1 MTDARHDWTPLRI
14 YAVDGTWRVDWAW
27 VGDPAMCSSRSA
39 GFYDFWLEGLL
50 QRPFNLL
57 FRRQTGVDALLEAAE
72 AAPGLPLAGLI
83 VHMSHCGSTLVARL
97 LATDPTNLVLVEP
110 YLMQQVILNVP
121 PEPPLSD
128 EVRIAWL
135 RALVSV
141 MGRRLAGCERR
152 LFIKPGGLVGLRL
165 DLLLRAFPATP
176 WVFLYREPVEV
187 LVAQMRQ
194 PGGGTLPGYLDPVLL
209 GLDLA
214 RAFEMPVEAYVARL
228 LAQIC
233 AAAVEALPG
242 SRGLALNYARLPQ
255 AAWHE
260 LADHF
265 GLALDAGQV
274 AAMQVAARY
283 NVKSREKTP
292 FIPDSAAKQRA
303 ASPELHHL
311 ADAVISPYVA
321 RLEALSTRSSLKGS
335 S

>member
-1 MTDARHDWTPLRI
+1 MTEALHDWTPLRI
-14 YAVDGTWRVDWAW
+14 YTVDGAWRVDWAW
-27 VGDPAMCSSRSA
+27 VGDPAMWPSRS
-39 GFYDFWLEGLL
+39 GDFYDLWLEGL
-50 QRPFNLL
+50 QRRPFNLL

-72 AAPGLPLAGLI
+72 TEPGLPLAGLI
-83 VHMSHCGSTLVARL
+83 LHISHCGSTLAARL
-97 LATDPTNLVLVEP
+97 LATDPANLVLVEP

-121 PEPPLSD
+121 PEPSLPD

-141 MGRRLAGCERR
+141 MGRPLAGGERR

-165 DLLLRAFPATP
+165 DLLLRAFPTTP
-176 WVFLYREPVEV
+176 WVFLYRQPVEV
-187 LVAQMRQ
+187 LVAQMHQ
-194 PGGGTLPGYLDPVLL
+194 PGGGTLPGYLDPALL

-214 RAFEMPVEAYVARL
+214 RAFKMPVEEYVARL
-228 LAQIC
+228 LARIC
-233 AAAVEALPG
+233 AAAVETLPE

-283 NVKSREKTP
+283 NVKSRDKAP
-292 FIPDSAAKQRA
+292 FVPDSAAKQRA
-303 ASPELHHL
+303 ATPELHRL
-311 ADAVISPYVA
+311 AHEVIGPCFD
-321 RLEALSTRSSLKGS
+321 RLETLST
-335 S
+335 